1 MCGIFGFC
9 SDNNDYGAL
18 NIVLDGLS
26 ALEYRGYDSAGV
38 AFFEGAFL
46 KAIKAKGRVES
57 LRERVNEARIAR
69 SSCAIGHTRWATH
82 GEPSDANSHPHGS
95 ARVQIV
101 HNGIIENY
109 REIEAELLEDGYH
122 FKSETDTEALA
133 LLIDKYYKKTS
144 DPRRAL
150 TLACT
155 RARGSFAI
163 GAVFSDYPDKI
174 YAIRLSSPLIVSA
187 DDKKSFIC
195 SDITALLPHT
205 RSYFLLPEMA
215 VCELSGGG
223 VSFFDRSLNKISLE
237 KQEALWSEGEA
248 RRDGYAHYMLKEIHE
263 QSDIL
268 RRALSA
274 RIRNGAP
281 TFEAEGIDFAR
292 ISRSRRLILVG
303 CGTAYHASLIG
314 KHYLEEQGVLC
325 EAHIASELRYS
336 NVPITNEDTIIAIS
350 QSGETAD
357 TLSVIRRANE
367 AGAYTIG
374 IVNVVASSC
383 AQESERVIYTMAGP
397 EISVASTKAY
407 VLQCATLCLF
417 SLALGD
423 FLGKIDAS
431 SLEKKTNELCDVLPS
446 AIDKITSRKNE
457 IRHLSRLISTSSSL
471 FFIGRGVDF
480 PCVLEASLKLKE
492 ISYIHSEA
500 YPAGELKHGTISLIE
515 EGVPVIALSC
525 VDALTQKM
533 DSNIRE
539 VASRGALVIRVQ
551 CTPLGT
557 DKGFILP
564 PLCEW
569 LRPLLCASFF
579 QLLAYFCALER
590 GCDIDKPRNL
600 AKSVTVE

>member
-9 SDNNDYGAL
+9 SDNNVDAL
-18 NIVLDGLS
+18 NIALDGLG
-26 ALEYRGYDSAGV
+26 ALEYRGYDSAGL
-38 AFFEGAFL
+38 AFFEGGAL
-46 KAIKAKGRVES
+46 KTIKAKGKVEA
-57 LRERVNEARIAR
+57 LKERVHKMGTVRTR
-69 SSCAIGHTRWATH
+69 CAIGHTRWATH
-82 GEPSDANSHPHGS
+82 GEPSDVNSHPHGS

-109 REIEAELLEDGYH
+109 REIERELREDGYH

-144 DPRRAL
+144 DPRRAIL
-150 TLACT
+150 LSCS
-155 RARGSFAI
+155 RIKGSFALGI
-163 GAVFSDYPDKI
+163 VFSDYPDRI
-174 YAIRLSSPLIVSA
+174 YAIRLSSPLVVGRVGDSA
-187 DDKKSFIC
+187 LIC

-205 RSYFLLPEMA
+205 REYYVLPEMA
-215 VCELSGGG
+215 LCVIKNGD
-223 VSFFDRSLNKISLE
+223 VSFFDDSLAQIHLDSQIAE
-237 KQEALWSEGEA
+237 WSEGEA
-248 RRDGYAHYMLKEIHE
+248 RRDGYAHFMLKEIHE
-263 QSDIL
+263 QAHAI
-268 RRALSA
+268 RRTISA
-274 RIRNGAP
+274 RIVDGVPSFDAD
-281 TFEAEGIDFAR
+281 GIDFSR
-292 ISRSRRLILVG
+292 IARSRRLILVG
-303 CGTAYHASLIG
+303 CGTAYHACLIG
-314 KHYLEEQGVLC
+314 KHYLEAQGVLA
-325 EAHIASELRYS
+325 EAHIASEFRYS
-336 NVPITNEDTIIAIS
+336 TLPLTSEDTVIAIS

-357 TLSVIRRANE
+357 TLSAIRRANE

-383 AQESERVIYTMAGP
+383 ALASERVIYTMAGP

-407 VLQCATLCLF
+407 VIQCSVLCLF
-417 SLALGD
+417 ALALGAR
-423 FLGKIDAS
+423 LGKIEQGA
-431 SLEKKTNELCDVLPS
+431 LENATRELCEELPS
-446 AIDKITSRKNE
+446 AIEKITARKNE
-457 IRHLSRLISTSSSL
+457 IRHLSRLISPSSNL
-471 FFIGRGVDF
+471 FFIGRGVDY

-515 EGVPVIALSC
+515 DGVPVIALSC
-525 VDALTQKM
+525 VDNLASKM

-551 CTPLGT
+551 PSELGAER
-557 DKGFILP
+557 GFVLP

-569 LRPLLCASFF
+569 LRPLECASFF